1 MVQGQP
7 GWAMTLAVFVKSAS
21 TGREFS
27 NSDKTQGSV
36 HGPTS
41 YKSMEAAVPGEKI
54 VKWGGLED
62 LTLAFFSESSF
73 QWGFSLC
80 WMESSQVG
88 AKFK

>member
-54 VKWGGLED
+54 VK
-62 LTLAFFSESSF
+62 
-73 QWGFSLC
+73 
-80 WMESSQVG
+80 
-88 AKFK
+88 